1 MCISQLILWT
11 CRILMSWI
19 SHLHVA
25 QFVNKKKHWSYNCI
39 IKARIDLH
47 KTCTF
52 RNKLGFFLFKFI
64 HKTVIKWQTWTG
76 CTSFD
81 LWFPTF
87 ADLRYWWVNQASE
100 RSSQEENVGRDTR
113 WDSWISH
120 LQNNC
125 SKAKSAVWS
134 HRGRREWVIFQL
146 FCYWS
151 PVQLFFKWL

>member
-1 MCISQLILWT
+1 M
-11 CRILMSWI
+11 
-19 SHLHVA
+19 
-25 QFVNKKKHWSYNCI
+25 
-39 IKARIDLH
+39 
-47 KTCTF
+47 
-52 RNKLGFFLFKFI
+52 
-64 HKTVIKWQTWTG
+64 
-76 CTSFD
+76 TSFD

-100 RSSQEENVGRDTR
+100 RSSQEENVGWDTR

-151 PVQLFFKWL
+151 PLQLFLFSHLINAPSQEAWGGVCMMIKTKMAACADYCFSFTHPFPWFNQGNRFLLGCILMQDKGQCSQFNRP